1 MKLFKRRQ
9 KTVATTVIPE
19 EIQAYSQAENREKMG
34 IAALVGFVSLL
45 LTLVV
50 LFGLFIGGKWM
61 YRKIAGPKP
70 QTNTTTAAEKSES
83 STQNSENKTPS
94 TDNRENPLSPSQQS
108 EASSISAPP
117 APAGPSAVTAPATAD
132 PTLPR
137 TGPELDL

>member
-70 QTNTTTAAEKSES
+70 QSNTTTAVERSEN
-83 STQNSENKTPS
+83 TPQNSQDKAPS
-94 TDNRENPLSPSQQS
+94 AGNSETATSPSQLP
-108 EASSISAPP
+108 EASSAPTP
-117 APAGPSAVTAPATAD
+117 TAPTSTD
-132 PTLPR
+132 PMLPQ

>member
-1 MKLFKRRQ
+1 MKLFKRRH
-9 KTVATTVIPE
+9 KTEATTVIPE

-70 QTNTTTAAEKSES
+70 QSNTTTAVEKSEN
-83 STQNSENKTPS
+83 TPQNSEDRTVS
-94 TDNRENPLSPSQQS
+94 TGNSETSTSPSQQS
-108 EASSISAPP
+108 ETSSAPTP
-117 APAGPSAVTAPATAD
+117 TVPVSPGAATAPTSTY

>member
-108 EASSISAPP
+108 EASSISAPT
-117 APAGPSAVTAPATAD
+117 APAGTSAVTAPTTAD